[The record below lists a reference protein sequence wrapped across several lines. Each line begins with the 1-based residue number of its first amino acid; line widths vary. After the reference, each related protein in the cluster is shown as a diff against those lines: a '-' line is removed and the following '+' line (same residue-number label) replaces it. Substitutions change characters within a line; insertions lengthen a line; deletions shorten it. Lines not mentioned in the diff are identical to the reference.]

1 MKNSIFPFLRS
12 GRSLAF
18 TLVVLLA
25 ASFLSGCSEDK
36 IDAWDAKGFVWF
48 TDTLINFTN
57 MSEPDVPE
65 GGQLVI
71 PLPLTVAAKVSD
83 RDRVVNVELTRKPSD
98 SRTQVTLQQGVFHA
112 GRTNDTLYVGLINSS
127 HLDQVYDTIQVHIL
141 PGEDFDQG
149 LKSNLYA
156 TVCLHNGY
164 PRPAW
169 WTKNAEF
176 VLGYFSQ
183 LKMKVFIA
191 VTGGTDDPRTDKSST
206 YWSSSD
212 LGLQYWIY
220 LLNDYIAKN
229 HITYP
234 ADDPNAP
241 GQTPSFD
248 FRSW

>member
-1 MKNSIFPFLRS
+1 MKKSIFPFLKG
-12 GRSLAF
+12 GRALAVM
-18 TLVVLLA
+18 LAALLA
-25 ASFLSGCSEDK
+25 TSLLAGCSEDK
-36 IDAWDAKGFVWF
+36 IDSWDAKGFVWF

-57 MSEPDVPE
+57 MSEPNVPE
-65 GGQLVI
+65 GGQLSI
-71 PLPLTVAAKVSD
+71 PLPLTAAAKVVD

-112 GRTNDTLYVGLINSS
+112 GRTNDTLYVGLTNSS

-141 PGEDFDQG
+141 SGEDFDQG

-164 PRPAW
+164 PRPEW
-169 WTKNAEF
+169 WTSRAEN

-191 VTGGTDDPRTDKSST
+191 VTGGTDDPRSDKSSS

-212 LGLQYWIY
+212 LALQYWVY
-220 LLNDYIAKN
+220 LLNDYVAKN
-229 HITYP
+229 HIVYP
-234 ADDPNAP
+234 DDDPHAP
-241 GQTPSFD
+241 GQAPSFD
-248 FRSW
+248 FKSW

>member
-1 MKNSIFPFLRS
+1 MKNTIISFLRG
-12 GRSLAF
+12 GRPMAF
-18 TLVVLLA
+18 TVAALLA
-25 ASFLSGCSEDK
+25 VSFLAGCSEDK
-36 IDAWDAKGFVWF
+36 IDAFNAKGFVWF

-57 MSEPDVPE
+57 MSEPNIPE
-65 GGQLVI
+65 GGQLSI
-71 PLPLTVAAKVSD
+71 PLPLTVAAKVAD
-83 RDRVVNVELTRKPSD
+83 RDRVVNVELTRKPKD

-112 GRTNDTLYVGLINSS
+112 GRTNDTLYVGLTNSS

-141 PGEDFDQG
+141 SGEDFDQG

-164 PRPAW
+164 PRPQW
-169 WTKNAEF
+169 WTKRAEN

-191 VTGGTDDPRTDKSST
+191 VTGGTDDPRSDKSSS

-212 LGLQYWIY
+212 LGLQYTLF

-229 HITYP
+229 HIVYP
-234 ADDPNAP
+234 DDDPNAP
-241 GQTPSFD
+241 GQAPAFD